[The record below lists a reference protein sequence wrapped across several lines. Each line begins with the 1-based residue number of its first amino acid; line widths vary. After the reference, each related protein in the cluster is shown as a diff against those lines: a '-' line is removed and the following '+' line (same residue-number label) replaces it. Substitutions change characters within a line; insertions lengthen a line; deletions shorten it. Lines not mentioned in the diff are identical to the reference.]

1 MTLITSISGIRGTLG
16 GKAGEGLSP
25 VDIVKFS
32 IAYGSWLQSHSPG
45 ERLKVLI
52 GRDARTSGPV
62 VNKMVTASLQF
73 LGIDVID
80 AGFAPTPTIG
90 IGVREYGCQGGII
103 ITASHNPKNWNALKL
118 LNENG
123 EFLNASQGEEMMS
136 FADNPDV
143 TYATVDK
150 IGKYIKEDSA
160 IEMHIEKVLALELV
174 DTDAI
179 AAASF
184 HVVIDAVN
192 SVGGIAIPM
201 LLEALGVKRITE
213 LYCDPNGH
221 FPHNPE
227 PLPEHLSIISEE
239 VTKTNAHVGF
249 AVDPDVDRLA
259 IVCNNGEMFGEEYT
273 LVAIADYV
281 LQHQNGNTVSNL
293 SSTQALKDITLK
305 HGSEYY
311 PSAVG
316 EINVVEKMKQVNAVI
331 GGEGNGGVIYPPIHY
346 GRDALTGIALFL
358 TYLAKSRK
366 TVVGLKSE
374 LPDYF
379 ISKHKIELSK
389 GIDLNHIL
397 EQISN
402 KYAKQQIDK
411 TDGVKILFDKEWVHL
426 RKSNTEPIIRIYAES
441 DNEVKSES
449 LARKIMTDIS
459 DLIRQSDNY

>member
-25 VDIVKFS
+25 TDIVKFS
-32 IAYGSWLQSHSPG
+32 IAYGSWLQKRFPD

-52 GRDARTSGPV
+52 GRDARTSGPI

-73 LGIDVID
+73 MGIDIID

-90 IGVREYGCQGGII
+90 IGVREYECHGGII

-118 LNENG
+118 LNEKG
-123 EFLNASQGEEMMS
+123 EFLNSTQGEEMMS
-136 FADNPDV
+136 LANNPDTV
-143 TYATVDK
+143 FAPVDK
-150 IGKYIKEDSA
+150 IGKYTKEESA
-160 IEMHIEKVLALELV
+160 IEMHIEKVIALDLV

-179 AAASF
+179 TGANF
-184 HVVIDAVN
+184 HVVVDAVN
-192 SVGGIAIPM
+192 SVGGIAVPM
-201 LLEALGVKRITE
+201 LLEALGVKKITE
-213 LYCDPNGH
+213 LYCEPTGH

-227 PLPEHLSIISEE
+227 PLREHLSIISEE

-259 IVCNNGEMFGEEYT
+259 IICNNGEMFGEEYT
-273 LVAIADYV
+273 LVSIADFV
-281 LQHQNGNTVSNL
+281 LQQHRGNTVSNL
-293 SSTQALKDITLK
+293 SSTQALKDITIK
-305 HGSEYY
+305 HGGDYF

-316 EINVVEKMKQVNAVI
+316 EINVVEKMKEVNAVI

-358 TYLAKSRK
+358 TYLAKSHK
-366 TVVGLKSE
+366 SVVGIKTD
-374 LPDYF
+374 LPDYY

-389 GIDLNHIL
+389 GIDLDLIL
-397 EQISN
+397 DKISE
-402 KYAKQQIDK
+402 KYHKQEINRI
-411 TDGVKILFDKEWVHL
+411 DGVKIHFDKEWVHL
-426 RKSNTEPIIRIYAES
+426 RRSNTEPIIRIYAES

-449 LARKIMTDIS
+449 LARKLMTDIS
-459 DLIRQSDNY
+459 DLMREMDK